1 MNSFDTFSQLHQNST
16 PLLLGNIWDVHSA
29 LLFEANGYKAIGTSS
44 QAIAKTFGYE
54 DGENIPFE
62 TLFLIAKRV
71 TEVVKIPFSVDLE
84 GGYGRTIDGIIENI
98 TKLHAIG
105 VAGINLEDSI
115 PGATRQ
121 MLPTDEFQ
129 KTLSTIANYLNRNN
143 MKIFLN
149 IRTDGFLLGMKTAL
163 KETLSRLK
171 SYEEAGANGIFVP
184 CITQSNDISEVVKAT
199 TLPVNVMCMPTLP
212 SFEDL
217 QKLGVKRISMGP
229 FTTMYVHKQTEEA
242 IHSIQQNNSFSI
254 LF

>member
-1 MNSFDTFSQLHQNST
+1 M
-16 PLLLGNIWDVHSA
+16 
-29 LLFEANGYKAIGTSS
+29 
-44 QAIAKTFGYE
+44 
-54 DGENIPFE
+54 PFE

-71 TEVVKIPFSVDLE
+71 TELVKIPFSVDLE
-84 GGYGRTIDGIIENI
+84 GGYSRTIDGIIENI

-115 PGATRQ
+115 PGTTRQ
-121 MLPTDEFQ
+121 LQSIDEFQ
-129 KTLSTIANYLNRNN
+129 KTLSTIANHLNRNN
-143 MKIFLN
+143 MKVFLN
-149 IRTDGFLLGMKTAL
+149 IRTDGFLLGMETAL

-171 SYEEAGANGIFVP
+171 CYEEAGANGIFVP

-229 FTTMYVHKQTEEA
+229 FTTMYVHKRAEVA

>member
-84 GGYGRTIDGIIENI
+84 GGYSRTIDGIIENI

-115 PGATRQ
+115 PRTTRQ
-121 MLPTDEFQ
+121 LQSIHEFQ
-129 KTLSTIANYLNRNN
+129 KTLSTIANHLNRNN
-143 MKIFLN
+143 MKVFLN
-149 IRTDGFLLGMKTAL
+149 IRTDGFLLGMETAL

-199 TLPVNVMCMPTLP
+199 ALPVNVMCMPTLP

-229 FTTMYVHKQTEEA
+229 FTTMYVHKRAEEA